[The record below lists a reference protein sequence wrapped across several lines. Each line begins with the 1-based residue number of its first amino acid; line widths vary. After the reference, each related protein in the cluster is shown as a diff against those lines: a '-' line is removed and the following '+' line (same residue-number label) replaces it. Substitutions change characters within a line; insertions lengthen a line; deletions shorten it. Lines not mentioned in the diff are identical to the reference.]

1 MPLKKDQN
9 IIIIKEVILKL
20 LPESKVMLFGSRALG
35 TFSKK
40 SDYDVLVIIKD
51 NILLTEKLK
60 LKSQIRK
67 ELSMHL
73 IPVDIFIE
81 SEEEVSLISL
91 LTNHIVNE
99 AILTGV
105 AI

>member
-1 MPLKKDQN
+1 MNLNEDSN
-9 IIIIKEVILKL
+9 IVIIKEVISKL
-20 LPESKVMLFGSRALG
+20 LPDSKVMLFGSRALG
-35 TFSKK
+35 TFSDK

-51 NILLTEKLK
+51 NIHLTEKLK

-67 ELSMHL
+67 ELAMHL

-81 SEEEVSLISL
+81 SKEEVSLISL
-91 LTNHIVNE
+91 LTNHVVNE